1 MRSNILVF
9 IRRSSFVYLFVILAA
24 AFGLESV
31 EASSTEPHTGVVT
44 AADGVL
50 LHYSTYGAGSPA
62 LILVH
67 GISCDRSYWKEQV
80 APFSRDFRVVTMDL
94 AGHGESGLGRK
105 EWTIEAYGSDVAAV
119 VEALDLKSGHSMGGA
134 VILKAARRLPG
145 RVKGLVIVDTYEDFA
160 TWWTTE
166 EMEGFLAPFRE
177 NFTEATDP
185 WVRSMFLEKSDPV
198 FVEQIVTDM
207 SSAPPEVA
215 LPSLE
220 SAITVMVG
228 RERTTA
234 LQGLDAPVFVI
245 NADYEPT
252 DVESMERDGVEVHI
266 IPGTGHFFMMEDS
279 ARFNSVLTNVV
290 ESIVD

>member
-1 MRSNILVF
+1 MLVF
-9 IRRSSFVYLFVILAA
+9 IRNRGFVYLAVILV
-24 AFGLESV
+24 AFGLESAA
-31 EASSTEPHTGVVT
+31 ASGAEPHTGVVA
-44 AADGVL
+44 AADGVP
-50 LHYSTYGAGSPA
+50 LHYSMYGARSPA

-67 GISCDRSYWKEQV
+67 GFSCDQNYWKEQV

-105 EWTIEAYGSDVAAV
+105 EWTMEAYGSDVAAV
-119 VEALDLKSGHSMGGA
+119 VEALDLKNVILIGHSMGGA

-145 RVKGLVIVDTYEDFA
+145 RVKGLVVVDTYEDFA

-166 EMEGFLAPFRE
+166 EMEEFLAPFRE
-177 NFTEATDP
+177 NFVEAADP
-185 WVRSMFLEKSDPV
+185 WIRSMFLENSDPAV
-198 FVEQIVTDM
+198 VEQIVADM

-215 LPSLE
+215 LASLE

-234 LQGLDAPVFVI
+234 LQGLEAPVFVI
-245 NADYEPT
+245 NADYAPT

-279 ARFNSVLTNVV
+279 ARFNSVLTDVV

>member
-1 MRSNILVF
+1 MLVF
-9 IRRSSFVYLFVILAA
+9 IRNRGFVYLAVILV
-24 AFGLESV
+24 AFGLESAA
-31 EASSTEPHTGVVT
+31 ASSTEPHTGVVA
-44 AADGVL
+44 AADGVP
-50 LHYSTYGAGSPA
+50 LHYSMYGAGSPA

-67 GISCDRSYWKEQV
+67 GFSCDQNYWNEQV

-105 EWTIEAYGSDVAAV
+105 EWTMEAYGSDVAAV
-119 VEALDLKSGHSMGGA
+119 VEALDLKSVILIGHSMGGA
-134 VILKAARRLPG
+134 VILKAA
-145 RVKGLVIVDTYEDFA
+145 TYEDFA

-166 EMEGFLAPFRE
+166 EMEEFLAPFRE
-177 NFTEATDP
+177 NFVEAADP
-185 WVRSMFLEKSDPV
+185 WIRSMFLENSDPA
-198 FVEQIVTDM
+198 FIEQIVTDM

-215 LPSLE
+215 LASLE

-234 LQGLDAPVFVI
+234 LRGLDAPVFVI
-245 NADYEPT
+245 NADYGPT

-279 ARFNSVLTNVV
+279 ARFNSVLTDVV